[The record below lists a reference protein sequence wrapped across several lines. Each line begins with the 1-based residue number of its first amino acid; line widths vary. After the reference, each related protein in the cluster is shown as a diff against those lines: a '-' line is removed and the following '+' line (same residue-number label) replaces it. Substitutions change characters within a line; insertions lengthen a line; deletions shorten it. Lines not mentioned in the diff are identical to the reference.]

1 MLVHCVDKIFSC
13 FMLLASV
20 TLESPKYFQ
29 NKRLATDLVCEAGD
43 LKEKDIT
50 GDVSTDVLQYNRIIN
65 RYIINYWLL

>member
-20 TLESPKYFQ
+20 TLESSKYFQ

-43 LKEKDIT
+43 LKEKGIT
-50 GDVSTDVLQYNRIIN
+50 GTVSTDFISITRIN
-65 RYIINYWLL
+65 RYINT